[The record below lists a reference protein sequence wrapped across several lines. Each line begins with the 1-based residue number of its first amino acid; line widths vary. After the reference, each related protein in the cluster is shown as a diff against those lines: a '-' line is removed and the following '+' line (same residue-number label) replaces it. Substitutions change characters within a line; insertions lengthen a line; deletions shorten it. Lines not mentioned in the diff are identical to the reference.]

1 MGRPFG
7 GGGFGGNPSRK
18 PLGGG
23 FPSIQVGGRTMYPD
37 IQGELHTTPAEA
49 ILANQRLEP
58 DFSRGA
64 SGGCNQD
71 PDKASR

>member
-1 MGRPFG
+1 MSGPFG
-7 GGGFGGNPSRK
+7 PGFGNPFGN

-23 FPSIQVGGRTMYPD
+23 FPSIQVGGRTKYPD
-37 IQGELHTTPAEA
+37 IMGRLYDTPGQA
-49 ILANQRLEP
+49 IAANQRLEP

-71 PDKASR
+71 PNKVPNR